1 MLSLDY
7 SVAIS
12 HPISIRFRDD
22 RIVDRLKAEAG
33 ARGHSTSAMAEEL
46 IDEGLRVRRH
56 PLVTFRDGPS
66 GRRAALVGG
75 PDVWEAISGVVG
87 GDVPGSE
94 RVERAIELFC
104 FRREQVQAALAYYA
118 EFTEEIDA
126 QVTTNLAVADEA
138 EDLWRRQQDLLAG

>member
-1 MLSLDY
+1 
-7 SVAIS
+7 
-12 HPISIRFRDD
+12 
-22 RIVDRLKAEAG
+22 
-33 ARGHSTSAMAEEL
+33 MAEEL